1 MAAIL
6 YLAHR
11 IPFPPDRGDKIR
23 SFHMLQ
29 ALARL
34 APVHVACF
42 ADNLDELA
50 HQNELAALAQTHCV
64 VQRTKSMALAG
75 VEAILK
81 GKPVSLTAFHH
92 QALADYVARTI
103 DAQDISTIFCFSGQ
117 MGQYIPADFQGRIVL
132 DLVDVDSMKFESYA
146 ETSSSAMAYIYRRE
160 GRMLSQF
167 EHRMADRA
175 DVVSLVSENEAN
187 LFRRRMAADG
197 HAAADHIR
205 SIANGIDCV
214 RYDPHHDDLTKAVSA
229 TVAEHDIIFTGQMDY
244 PPNVDAVTHFAAHVM
259 PAVVTAVPGARFIIA
274 GRSPTDAV
282 RALHNAKNIIV
293 TGEVEDIRTWL
304 NQAAIAVAPLMIARG
319 VQNKVL
325 EAMAMEKSV
334 VVSPEAATGIDAVN
348 GTHFVVAEDNASF
361 VAVCVDLL
369 RDKGKARAM
378 GTAARRYVQDTMSWQ
393 AQLEGLDTIVFGED
407 VSISDAA

>member
-29 ALARL
+29 ALAGL

-42 ADNLDELA
+42 ADNADEMA
-50 HQNELAALAQTHCV
+50 HQSELAALAQTHCV

-75 VEAILK
+75 VEALLK
-81 GKPVSLTAFHH
+81 GKPVSLTAFYH

-103 DAQDISTIFCFSGQ
+103 NEQDIGTVFCFSGQ
-117 MGQYIPADFQGRIVL
+117 MAQYIPEDFQGRIVL

-146 ETSSSAMAYIYRRE
+146 ETSRSAMAYIYRRE
-160 GRMLSQF
+160 GHMLSQF

-187 LFRRRMAADG
+187 LFRQRMAADG
-197 HAAADHIR
+197 HIAVSHIR

-214 RYDPHHDDLTKAVSA
+214 RYDPRHNELTKAMSA
-229 TVAEHDIIFTGQMDY
+229 TTPGDDIIFTGQMDY
-244 PPNVDAVTHFAAHVM
+244 PPNIDAVTSFAAHVM
-259 PAVVTAVPGARFIIA
+259 PAVVAAVPDARFIIA

-282 RALHNAKNIIV
+282 RALHNDKNIIV
-293 TGEVEDIRTWL
+293 TGEVNDIRTWL
-304 NQAAIAVAPLMIARG
+304 NKAAIAVAPLMIARG

-325 EAMAMEKSV
+325 EAMAMEKPV
-334 VVSPEAATGIDAVN
+334 VVSPEAATGIDVVN
-348 GTHFVVAEDNASF
+348 GTHFMIAEDNGSF
-361 VAVCVDLL
+361 VAMCIDLL
-369 RDKGKARAM
+369 RDSNKARAM
-378 GTAARRYVQDTMSWQ
+378 GTAARRHVQDTMSWQ
-393 AQLEGLDTIVFGED
+393 AQLEGLDRIVFGED
-407 VSISDAA
+407 VHISDAA